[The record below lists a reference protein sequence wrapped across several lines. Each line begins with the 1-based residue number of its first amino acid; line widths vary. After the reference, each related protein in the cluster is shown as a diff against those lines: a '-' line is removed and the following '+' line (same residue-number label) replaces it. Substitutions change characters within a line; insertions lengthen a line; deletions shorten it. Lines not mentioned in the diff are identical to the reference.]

1 MATRLSAPRSKPRR
15 EGLHKE
21 RRYLALIL
29 ATIFVLWH
37 CTNSTSWKLTFAGHT
52 ASFSRQCQPRTLR
65 RGIFED
71 MQKSLTD
78 SAVQAASGL
87 SKEENEAM
95 LENCKSGKMS
105 LDDYLVVMKMFGKL
119 GEVGEKVG
127 PLKDM
132 LQQGSNTQNVE
143 DAKERFAEQ
152 EQMVKVMTDEER
164 KNPDLFFKQGPAGRN
179 ALKRWATAAGKS
191 DQEMLDFL
199 VEYRTMKS
207 MFGKLGQGE
216 DFADVQ
222 KQLRK
227 ETDELRNN
235 VKTRKVNLFGP
246 TKAADMVLAALGQTG
261 FQNKG
266 RT

>member
-235 VKTRKVNLFGP
+235 VKTRKARRASK
-246 TKAADMVLAALGQTG
+246 TKG
-261 FQNKG
+261 G
-266 RT
+266 RRGKQPEWMTL